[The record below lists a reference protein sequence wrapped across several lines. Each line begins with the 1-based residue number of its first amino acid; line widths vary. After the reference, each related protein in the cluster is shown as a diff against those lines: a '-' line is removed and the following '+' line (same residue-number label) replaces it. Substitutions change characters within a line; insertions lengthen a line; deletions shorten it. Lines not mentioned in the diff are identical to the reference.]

1 LQLRLLILRIF
12 LILTLQFSFSTSA
25 ALASDSPDSATVVA
39 EPMLINE
46 AVLPPIMVNPLK
58 AKTIT
63 VKLGKV
69 IVFSVKDPA
78 IWKGKVV
85 DPKIAKFVAGGPMST
100 YETNPSLTLLKKGK
114 TTVSLTDGKK
124 TYLLKL
130 TVS

>member
-1 LQLRLLILRIF
+1 MRQTFLHFSLFLALPILVIPTGAF
-12 LILTLQFSFSTSA
+12 G
-25 ALASDSPDSATVVA
+25 SDIPDSATVVA

-46 AVLPPIMVNPLK
+46 KVLPPIMVNPLK

-63 VKLGKV
+63 VKLGKAV
-69 IVFSVKDPA
+69 VFTVADPT
-78 IWKGKVV
+78 IWKGKVI

>member
-1 LQLRLLILRIF
+1 LRLLILRIF

-78 IWKGKVV
+78 IWKGKVI
-85 DPKIAKFVAGGPMST
+85 DPKIAKFVAGGAMSA

>member
-1 LQLRLLILRIF
+1 LILRIF